1 MGIRRRLGLP
11 AWVIGGPRVGFIGS
25 AVLLSCLCRRQG
37 VKCLT
42 PHSRCSDLFSVL
54 LLPLGLI
61 YGSLFLLPLSFL
73 LLPLLTFCF
82 MSELFFFMFAAFSF
96 SLKKK
101 RLLLTSFL
109 VSENI
114 TEWDL
119 IFFVNILCESNT
131 TSGRRCGCGGSR
143 SGSHGFG

>member
-1 MGIRRRLGLP
+1 
-11 AWVIGGPRVGFIGS
+11 
-25 AVLLSCLCRRQG
+25 
-37 VKCLT
+37 
-42 PHSRCSDLFSVL
+42 
-54 LLPLGLI
+54 
-61 YGSLFLLPLSFL
+61 
-73 LLPLLTFCF
+73 
-82 MSELFFFMFAAFSF
+82 
-96 SLKKK
+96 LKEK

-143 SGSHGFG
+143 SGGHGFGGRRYRRVRGRTVMSKR